1 MRSGRVQA
9 ETSRDRRTRHEPFSD
24 EHAARNKHKKWKT
37 LQQHLIAASGEFC
50 GTFMF
55 LWFAFAGTEA
65 AILTGGGPTT
75 ANGVMLISLAFGFS
89 LLVNV
94 WAFYRISGGLF
105 NPAVLLAMCIT
116 GNLPWI
122 RAAFLFPAELLG
134 SICASALIRCMY
146 PGAQQVNFGTTLGN
160 GTSITQGVFIE
171 MFLTALLVFTILML
185 AAEKHYA
192 TFMAPVG
199 IGLALFV
206 AMMAGVSYTGASLNP
221 ARSFGPAVAAPSF
234 PSYHYIYWFGP
245 IMGALLAAFYYKFVK
260 YFNYEEANPGQ
271 DAIDPHEEQAEKRSS
286 QNQ

>member
-1 MRSGRVQA
+1 MPSNFPSRSARNSMRSGRVQA

-105 NPAVLLAMCIT
+105 NPAVSFVSAFNLENRLTRAIGPL
-116 GNLPWI
+116 GNVHHREPPMDPSCLSIPS
-122 RAAFLFPAELLG
+122 RAARFNLCLCSDPMHVP
-134 SICASALIRCMY
+134 RC
-146 PGAQQVNFGTTLGN
+146 P
-160 GTSITQGVFIE
+160 TSQLRHDVRQRHFHHPRR
-171 MFLTALLVFTILML
+171 L
-185 AAEKHYA
+185 H
-192 TFMAPVG
+192 
-199 IGLALFV
+199 
-206 AMMAGVSYTGASLNP
+206 
-221 ARSFGPAVAAPSF
+221 
-234 PSYHYIYWFGP
+234 
-245 IMGALLAAFYYKFVK
+245 
-260 YFNYEEANPGQ
+260 
-271 DAIDPHEEQAEKRSS
+271 
-286 QNQ
+286 